1 MNNVD
6 KQYLDL
12 CADILHNGVVKDT
25 RSGTVQSVF
34 GRQLRFNLS
43 DGLPIL
49 TTKRVYTKGII
60 HELLWFLKGDTNIK
74 YLVENNVHIW
84 DADAYRYYCEKVK
97 KHNEILEYFN
107 EKYQETK
114 SSAYNVS
121 SWYKHI
127 EIEPIGV
134 FLKNVLENKKIF
146 LNNKP
151 YYFEVSQY
159 NYTYGDL
166 GKVYGKQWRAFG
178 NPQIDQIMDLIEK
191 LKTNP
196 DDRRM
201 LCVAFNPSD
210 MDEMALPPCHVMF
223 QLYTKPMTEY
233 ERLKYANEHNLVD
246 YDTYQH
252 LVMEQSKL
260 ATLKQDNGELEI
272 YRKEL
277 DELKIPKRKLSLMWT
292 QRSVDVGLGL
302 PFNITSYA
310 ILTHIFAKLANMI
323 PDELV
328 CSLGDC
334 HIYFNEFEGI
344 KTQLERKGFDKL
356 PKLIIEGNQS
366 RVEDFKYD
374 DFKIIDYKS
383 EDAIKMPLSVG

>member
-12 CADILHNGVVKDT
+12 CTDILHNGATKNT
-25 RSGTVQSVF
+25 RSGDVKSVF
-34 GRQLRFNLS
+34 GRQLRFDLTE
-43 DGLPIL
+43 GLPIL
-49 TTKRVYTKGII
+49 TTKKVYTKGII
-60 HELLWFLKGDTNIK
+60 HELLWFLRGNTNIK

-84 DADAYRYYCEKVK
+84 DGDAYRYYCEKVK
-97 KHNEILEYFN
+97 THNEILEYFN
-107 EKYQETK
+107 EKYKETK
-114 SSAYNVS
+114 SSAYNVYP
-121 SWYKHI
+121 WYQHI
-127 EIEPIGV
+127 ETEPIET
-134 FLKNVLENKKIF
+134 FLKNVLERKSIF
-146 LNNKP
+146 LNDKP

-178 NPQIDQIMDLIEK
+178 HPQVDQIRNLIET

-201 LCVAFNPSD
+201 VCVAFNPSD
-210 MDEMALPPCHVMF
+210 VKEMALPPCHVMF
-223 QLYTKPMTEY
+223 QLYTKPISAHG
-233 ERLKYANEHNLVD
+233 RVAYAREHNLID
-246 YDTYQH
+246 YERDKNISN
-252 LVMEQSKL
+252 LL
-260 ATLKQDNGELEI
+260 AVNYSNIDWQELN
-272 YRKEL
+272 KEL
-277 DELKIPKRKLSLMWT
+277 DELNVPTRKLSLMWT

-334 HIYFNEFEGI
+334 HIYSNEFEGI
-344 KTQLERKGFDKL
+344 KTQLERKGFDEL
-356 PKLIIEGNQS
+356 PKLVIDGNQS

-374 DFKIIDYKS
+374 DFKIIDYKC

>member
-49 TTKRVYTKGII
+49 TTKKVYTKGII

-107 EKYQETK
+107 EQYRITK
-114 SSAYNVS
+114 SSAYNVYP
-121 SWYKHI
+121 WYQHM
-127 EIEPIGV
+127 EIEPMDV
-134 FLKNVLENKKIF
+134 FLDNVLKRKSIF
-146 LNNKP
+146 LNDKP
-151 YYFEVSQY
+151 YYFEVSKY

-260 ATLKQDNGELEI
+260 ATLSHDNGELEI

-277 DELKIPKRKLSLMWT
+277 DGFKIPKRKLSLMWT

-310 ILTHIFAKLANMI
+310 ILTHIFAKFANMI
-323 PDELV
+323 PDELI